1 MTAPVTRQEFDDYRE
16 DHHAAMNTL
25 AKTSEAMNL
34 KVDRIYDMLAGTFER
49 PGLVH
54 RLATV
59 ETAQAKAE
67 RVTPEEQ
74 RALWW
79 RERKTKIVDAVL
91 VTIVVGGL
99 SGLLLLGVRGFIRDA
114 VKDMTAVQSPRG
126 TMIPVERDP
135 TTRLAFTQ
143 EH

>member
-1 MTAPVTRQEFDDYRE
+1 MTNPVTREEFDEYRE
-16 DHHAAMNTL
+16 NHHAAMNTL
-25 AKTSEAMNL
+25 AKTSEAMSL

-49 PGLVH
+49 PGMVH
-54 RLATV
+54 RLAAV
-59 ETAQAKAE
+59 EAGLANHVK
-67 RVTPEEQ
+67 VTPEEQ

-79 RERKTKIVDAVL
+79 KERGTKVVDAVVTLL
-91 VTIVVGGL
+91 VIGILVMAAKAFIV
-99 SGLLLLGVRGFIRDA
+99 DT
-114 VKDMTAVQSPRG
+114 VKDLSSVQSPKG

>member
-1 MTAPVTRQEFDDYRE
+1 MTNPVSREEFDEYRE
-16 DHHAAMNTL
+16 NHHTSMNTL

-34 KVDRIYDMLAGTFER
+34 KMDRIYDMLAGTFER
-49 PGLVH
+49 PGMVH
-54 RLATV
+54 RLAAV
-59 ETAQAKAE
+59 EAAQAKHE

-79 RERKTKIVDAVL
+79 KERGTKVVDAVVTLL
-91 VTIVVGGL
+91 VIGILVMAAKA
-99 SGLLLLGVRGFIRDA
+99 FIIDT
-114 VKDMTAVQSPRG
+114 VKDLSAVQSPKG